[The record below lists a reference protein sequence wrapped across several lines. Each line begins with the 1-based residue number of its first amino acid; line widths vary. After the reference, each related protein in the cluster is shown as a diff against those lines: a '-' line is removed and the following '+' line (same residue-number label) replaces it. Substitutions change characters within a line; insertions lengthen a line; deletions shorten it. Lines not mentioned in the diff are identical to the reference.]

1 MFLLK
6 LFGKMFLLPVLLM
19 VGVLRL
25 ILWMFLEVSS
35 FPLGLALTAGLG
47 LLAYFLICQIWLQAF
62 IMGLADAALVAAL
75 FCAGQLQGALQLAS
89 EGIRNG
95 TKRKDRFKE
104 RLTPE
109 GLAQEL
115 DEYQEVF
122 GDSFG
127 LDELLR
133 LEQIRSNAL
142 IAEAINDAP
151 EFLLDQIG

>member
-1 MFLLK
+1 MLVP
-6 LFGKMFLLPVLLM
+6 LPW
-19 VGVLRL
+19 
-25 ILWMFLEVSS
+25 IL
-35 FPLGLALTAGLG
+35 
-47 LLAYFLICQIWLQAF
+47 
-62 IMGLADAALVAAL
+62 
-75 FCAGQLQGALQLAS
+75 
-89 EGIRNG
+89 EG
-95 TKRKDRFKE
+95 TERKNRFEE

-109 GLAQEL
+109 NLAWEL

-151 EFLLDQIG
+151 EFLLDQVGIMRNTIGMPTIGRSLRDISETLERISDKD

>member
-1 MFLLK
+1 MD
-6 LFGKMFLLPVLLM
+6 M
-19 VGVLRL
+19 L
-25 ILWMFLEVSS
+25 IPGEW
-35 FPLGLALTAGLG
+35 
-47 LLAYFLICQIWLQAF
+47 
-62 IMGLADAALVAAL
+62 
-75 FCAGQLQGALQLAS
+75 
-89 EGIRNG
+89 IRNG
-95 TKRKDRFKE
+95 TKRKDRFEE

-151 EFLLDQIG
+151 EFLLDQVGIMRNTIEMPTIGRSLRDISETLERISDKD